1 MSTRDILTAGAA
13 EWGMELSP
21 EALNAFDIYASFL
34 TEQNAVMDLTAV
46 SGEEETA
53 KRHFLDS
60 LSLLRV
66 ADFHGKR
73 VIDVGS
79 GAGFPGLPLKLAVPG
94 LSLTLLDAQQKRVDF
109 LASLCEKLGT
119 EAECLHARA
128 EEQALKPDYRDGY
141 DYAVSRAVAQLNVLC
156 ELTLPFV
163 KPGGALLAMKAKD
176 CAAEVAE
183 AANAVQTLGAV
194 LEDVKTFAVGD
205 IERSVVVI
213 RKVSPAPEGY
223 PRRFA
228 RIQKKPL

>member
-13 EWGMELSP
+13 EWGLELSP
-21 EALNAFDIYASFL
+21 KALNAFEVYASFL
-34 TEQNAVMDLTAV
+34 GEQNAVMDLTAV

-66 ADFHGKR
+66 ADFRGKR

-79 GAGFPGLPLKLAVPG
+79 GAGFPGLPLKIAVPDMA
-94 LSLTLLDAQQKRVDF
+94 LTLLDAQQKRVDF

-141 DYAVSRAVAQLNVLC
+141 DYAVSRAVAQLNMLC

-163 KPGGALLAMKAKD
+163 KAGGALLAMKAKD
-176 CAAEVAE
+176 CAAEAKEAE
-183 AANAVQTLGAV
+183 NAIKILGAAV
-194 LEDVKTFAVGD
+194 ESVESFTVGD

-213 RKVSPAPEGY
+213 RKLSPTPAGY

>member
-1 MSTRDILTAGAA
+1 MSTREILTAGAA
-13 EWGMELSP
+13 EWGLKLSP
-21 EALNAFDIYASFL
+21 EALNAFEVYASYL

-46 SGEEETA
+46 TGDEETA

-79 GAGFPGLPLKLAVPG
+79 GAGFPGLPLLIAVPSI
-94 LSLTLLDAQQKRVDF
+94 SLTLLDAQQKRVDF
-109 LASLCEKLGT
+109 LTSLCERLGAD
-119 EAECLHARA
+119 AECLHARA
-128 EEQALKPDYRDGY
+128 EEQALKPDYREGY
-141 DYAVSRAVAQLNVLC
+141 DYAVSRAVAQLNMLC

-163 KPGGALLAMKAKD
+163 KVGGTLLAMKAKD
-176 CAAEVAE
+176 CAAEVKAAE
-183 AANAVQTLGAV
+183 NAIKTLGAEIETV
-194 LEDVKTFAVGD
+194 ESFTVGD
-205 IERSVVVI
+205 VERSVVVI
-213 RKVSPAPEGY
+213 RKRFPTPAGY